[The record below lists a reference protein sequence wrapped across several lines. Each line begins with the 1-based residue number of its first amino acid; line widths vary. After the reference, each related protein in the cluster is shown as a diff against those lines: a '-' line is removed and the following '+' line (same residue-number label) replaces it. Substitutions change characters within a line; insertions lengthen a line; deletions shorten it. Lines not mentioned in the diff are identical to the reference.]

1 MTTVLIVDDS
11 PTIRRMVKVSLEFLP
26 GMNFRE
32 ASSGLAAIEGL
43 VVAPVDLVV
52 LDLNMPDMH
61 GIDVLKFVRAQ
72 ASFATLPVVVLTTR
86 SDEGSRQAALAAG
99 ASLFVTKPFSPG
111 KLADDVRALLGL
123 PEAASSPTTAGRSP
137 S

>member
-11 PTIRRMVKVSLEFLP
+11 PTIRRMVRVSLEFLP

-32 ASSGLAAIEGL
+32 ASSGLAAIESL

-72 ASFATLPVVVLTTR
+72 AAFATLPVVVLTTR
-86 SDEGSRQAALAAG
+86 SDEGSRHAALAAG
-99 ASLFVTKPFSPG
+99 ASLFLTKPFSPG
-111 KLADDVRALLGL
+111 TLAHDVCALLGL
-123 PEAASSPTTAGRSP
+123 PEPASSPTAAGRTP